1 MFTCCVGLLCCL
13 LLFRSAVWPCCLPF
27 QSAGKG
33 KLLEVLQHY
42 GDTLWQGLG
51 RQAVPND
58 GFQQGFVAPL
68 DLIAAATAEVESAA
82 AAGADAAAEGLEQ
95 LSMNSSSGQGNQS
108 QQDQAAATAAAGS
121 SDAAAGGGGSN
132 GGSSADMD
140 DFMERSLLQ
149 ALLKSIK
156 DTDLPL
162 NSSSLWSQ
170 HITPC
175 RPVGS
180 TLDVKKSSHKKM
192 SKFLQVCVEKRRGG
206 GGGAEVFVRLGG
218 GETN

>member
-1 MFTCCVGLLCCL
+1 MCSFRVNNEGMPSDVPPCLVSATCQ
-13 LLFRSAVWPCCLPF
+13 A
-27 QSAGKG
+27 AGKG

-82 AAGADAAAEGLEQ
+82 AAGADAAAGDLEQ
-95 LSMNSSSGQGNQS
+95 LSISSSSRQPGQT
-108 QQDQAAATAAAGS
+108 QQDQWAAAAVAAGS
-121 SDAAAGGGGSN
+121 SDGGGCGSN
-132 GGSSADMD
+132 GGSSAADMD
-140 DFMERSLLQ
+140 DLLERSLVQ

-156 DTDLPL
+156 EADLPL

-170 HITPC
+170 HITSC

-192 SKFLQVCVEKRRGG
+192 SKFLQVG
-206 GGGAEVFVRLGG
+206 
-218 GETN
+218 